1 MKRSSLSLFF
11 GLLMAILI
19 TAGNARAY
27 TNLDYSY
34 AEIYATHGLVT
45 QEGVA
50 DPGAY
55 GGYSSVEDEGTAPI
69 FFAHGYRWWTYPSG
83 CDIWVCRYYV
93 TFDFPGSHFCQNDSD
108 LGCMDGPTGGKASW
122 GGIIVDQEEGK
133 ISSLVGATNDDDGP
147 TAQYCVDNPF
157 GTGPICYGIPST
169 WGYGSAYG
177 YIRKVVS
184 VESDGTLQPGD
195 PVEIE
200 ASLSL
205 QGDGVQSGSH
215 VRPVL
220 FLTRMGDAEWHT
232 WGEYLNW
239 GGVEDVLGT
248 PDMVDSMLGYMDLSV
263 IPVDPTDYTNS
274 ISASVSVG
282 DVIVMETMFRA
293 YSSLDNPGSD
303 GQNEETWAGSE
314 PVDLKTHLSNATT
327 EHVKEFVQQNGNTV
341 QSFITA
347 TTQGAVL
354 VPYISAGDKPDITV
368 TDAIAPNDDLQVP
381 FGDVTE
387 LSSSEAIVT
396 VTNDGTAYLVVGNI
410 DTPVPPFSIVNDN
423 CSAQTIAPGESRT
436 FTVRFEP
443 TATGE
448 FEDSFDIPSNDP
460 DENPVTVAVNG
471 TGTAAPV
478 PDITVTDSVDPADDL
493 DISFG
498 DIYVTPGSSSDATV
512 TVTNDGTADLII
524 DTVATANPLAP
535 PFSIVNDN
543 CSAQTIAPGESR
555 TFTVRFEPTA
565 TGEFEDSFDIPSN
578 DPDENPVIVSVGGTG
593 SSDSD
598 GVLDEEEEG
607 PDGTDPNYD
616 GNNDG
621 TPDSQQDNVV
631 SCHTHDGQNYV
642 TLAVPDTASL
652 NDVSAVDNP
661 SPGDAPSGLEFP
673 YGFFDFTVNNV
684 GAGGATTVTL
694 YLPDGAPPITYYKYG
709 PTPTNQSDHWYE
721 FLYDGETGAEING
734 NVITLHFVDA
744 KRGDD
749 ILTQDGSIID
759 QGGPGFT
766 TIPTPTP
773 APSVDDGGG
782 GCFISLI
789 KGN

>member
-327 EHVKEFVQQNGNTV
+327 EHVKGFVQQNGNTV

-410 DTPVPPFSIVNDN
+410 DTPV
-423 CSAQTIAPGESRT
+423 
-436 FTVRFEP
+436 
-443 TATGE
+443 
-448 FEDSFDIPSNDP
+448 
-460 DENPVTVAVNG
+460 
-471 TGTAAPV
+471 
-478 PDITVTDSVDPADDL
+478 
-493 DISFG
+493 
-498 DIYVTPGSSSDATV
+498 
-512 TVTNDGTADLII
+512 
-524 DTVATANPLAP
+524 P